1 MRTPNFT
8 QSTMHNYRMVIFFM
22 LLLVG
27 AGIMS
32 LWKMPKQEFPEFS
45 MPVGMVVAI
54 YPGAS
59 AEQVEQQVT
68 RRLEDYLFSFSEVKA
83 EQVRS
88 TSSDGICSITVVL
101 NDKGAK
107 NPNQVWG
114 RIRDGFPLLQKTLL
128 PPGVLAVALLDNF
141 GDAAAELVVLD
152 SKDKSYRELDEYASR
167 LKDDL
172 QDISGI
178 ANLHKQGVL
187 HEQLSIYLDKERMVR
202 FGVNSTMITAMLA
215 MQGVITGGAHVDNG
229 NDDMPIYVDA
239 AYDTER
245 ELADQVI
252 LSVPH
257 GKIVRLKDVARVVNE
272 YPEVNSYITNN
283 GRRAVLLSMEMQ
295 QGGDIIAFGNE
306 VDKRIDAFAKT
317 LPEGVHLG
325 RIANQP
331 SVVSKSIV
339 SFLGDLVEAV
349 AIVVLVMMLLFP
361 VRSAMVAGMS
371 IPLTIIVTFVLMNI
385 AGVPLNNVTLAALIV
400 ALGMVVDDSIIV
412 IDGHQQML
420 RDGHSRWYASV
431 MSAHTYFP
439 SMAIATISICL
450 VFVPTLIFMPEL
462 FSNFFSV
469 FTCTLIFALITSLVV
484 AMLVVPMLNLRLLGQ
499 SGQKAHVQKESR
511 LLKPIQWVYE
521 KTLDRC
527 FAHPWMSILGC
538 LATVVAGAWIFTRV
552 PQKMIPNADRDQF
565 VVEIYNPNGTSVDR
579 TAAITDSVAA
589 VMGKDKRVVDVT
601 EFVGQLMPRFMVSA
615 PIAMGKKSF
624 SQIIVRTT
632 DDKATTLSLIHI

>member
-1 MRTPNFT
+1 
-8 QSTMHNYRMVIFFM
+8 MHNYRIVIFFM
-22 LLLVG
+22 SLLIG
-27 AGIMS
+27 AGMLS

-45 MPVGMVVAI
+45 MPVGMVVAV

-59 AEQVEQQVT
+59 AEQVEQQVAG
-68 RRLEDYLFSFSEVKA
+68 RLEDYLFSFPEVDA
-83 EQVRS
+83 GQVRS
-88 TSSDGICSITVVL
+88 TSSDGMCTITVML

-107 NPNQVWG
+107 NPKMVWG
-114 RIRDGFPLLQKTLL
+114 RIRDGFSLLQKTLL

-152 SKDKSYRELDEYASR
+152 SKDKSYRELDQYASR

-172 QDISGI
+172 QDIKGI
-178 ANLHKQGVL
+178 ANLRKQGVL
-187 HEQLSIYLDKERMVR
+187 HEQMSIYLDKERMVR

-215 MQGVITGGAHVDNG
+215 MQGIITGGAHVDNG
-229 NDDMPIYVDA
+229 N
-239 AYDTER
+239 
-245 ELADQVI
+245 
-252 LSVPH
+252 
-257 GKIVRLKDVARVVNE
+257 
-272 YPEVNSYITNN
+272 
-283 GRRAVLLSMEMQ
+283 
-295 QGGDIIAFGNE
+295 
-306 VDKRIDAFAKT
+306 
-317 LPEGVHLG
+317 
-325 RIANQP
+325 
-331 SVVSKSIV
+331 V

-349 AIVVLVMMLLFP
+349 VIVVLVMMLLFP

-371 IPLTIIVTFVLMNI
+371 IPLTIIVTFVLMAI

-420 RDGHSRWYASV
+420 HDGHSRWYASV

-439 SMAIATISICL
+439 SMTIATFSICL
-450 VFVPTLIFMPEL
+450 VFVPTLVFMPEL

-469 FTCTLIFALITSLVV
+469 FTYTLIFALVTSLVV
-484 AMLVVPMLNLRLLGQ
+484 AMLVVPMLNHKLLGR
-499 SGQKAHVQKESR
+499 SGQKANIQKQSR
-511 LLKPIQWVYE
+511 LLTPIQRVYE
-521 KTLDRC
+521 KTLGQC
-527 FAHPWMSILGC
+527 FAHPWIAICLC
-538 LATVVAGAWIFTRV
+538 LATVAAGAWLFTRV

-565 VVEIYNPNGTSVDR
+565 VIEIHNPNGTSIDR

-589 VMGKDKRVVDVT
+589 VIGKDRRVVDVT

-632 DDKATTLSLIHI
+632 DGGNVPLRQIAQVRPGWRESNIMHTHGMRAVTVEADARQPGASRREGGIQGWCGDGGRHYAGGHLFLEAQKHSPAGGQRQATLQGIPCLSAWRAAGRQCGVRRHLHHPAARQLSCRPVGSRHGPS

>member
-1 MRTPNFT
+1 
-8 QSTMHNYRMVIFFM
+8 MHNYRIVIFFM
-22 LLLVG
+22 SLLIG
-27 AGIMS
+27 AGMLS

-45 MPVGMVVAI
+45 MPVGMVVAV

-59 AEQVEQQVT
+59 AEQVEQQVAG
-68 RRLEDYLFSFSEVKA
+68 RLEDYLFSFPEVDA
-83 EQVRS
+83 GQVRS
-88 TSSDGICSITVVL
+88 TSSDGMCTITVML

-107 NPNQVWG
+107 NPKMVWG
-114 RIRDGFPLLQKTLL
+114 RIRDGFSLLQKTLL

-152 SKDKSYRELDEYASR
+152 SKDKSYRELDQYASR

-172 QDISGI
+172 QDIKGI
-178 ANLHKQGVL
+178 ANLRKQGVL
-187 HEQLSIYLDKERMVR
+187 HEQMSIYLDKERMVR

-215 MQGVITGGAHVDNG
+215 MQGIITGGAHVDNG
-229 NDDMPIYVDA
+229 N
-239 AYDTER
+239 
-245 ELADQVI
+245 
-252 LSVPH
+252 
-257 GKIVRLKDVARVVNE
+257 
-272 YPEVNSYITNN
+272 
-283 GRRAVLLSMEMQ
+283 
-295 QGGDIIAFGNE
+295 
-306 VDKRIDAFAKT
+306 
-317 LPEGVHLG
+317 
-325 RIANQP
+325 
-331 SVVSKSIV
+331 V

-349 AIVVLVMMLLFP
+349 VIVVLVMMLLFP

-371 IPLTIIVTFVLMNI
+371 IPLTIIVTFVLMAI

-420 RDGHSRWYASV
+420 HDGHSRWYASV

-439 SMAIATISICL
+439 SMTIATFSICL
-450 VFVPTLIFMPEL
+450 VFVPTLVFMPEL

-469 FTCTLIFALITSLVV
+469 FTYTLIFALVTSLVV
-484 AMLVVPMLNLRLLGQ
+484 AMLVVPMLNHKLLGR
-499 SGQKAHVQKESR
+499 SGQKANIQKQSR
-511 LLKPIQWVYE
+511 LLTPIQRVYE
-521 KTLDRC
+521 KTLGQC
-527 FAHPWMSILGC
+527 FAHPWIAICLC
-538 LATVVAGAWIFTRV
+538 LATVAAGAWLFTRV

-565 VVEIYNPNGTSVDR
+565 VIEIHNPNGTSIDR

-589 VMGKDKRVVDVT
+589 VIGKDRRVVDVT

-632 DDKATTLSLIHI
+632 DGNAWRVLVVGHRHAQCGHNVRLCRGTPQQGNAGQGGGNGGRTATHDSYIPHVGNDCRRSAAAYALEEHAVAVDGVDNMLRNAHCHIAGCHGDAVCLLETDG